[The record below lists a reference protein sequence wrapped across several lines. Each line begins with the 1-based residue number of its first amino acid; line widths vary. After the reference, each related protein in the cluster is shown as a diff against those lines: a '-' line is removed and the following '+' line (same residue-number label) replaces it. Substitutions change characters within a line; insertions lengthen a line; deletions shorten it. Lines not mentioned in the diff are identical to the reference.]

1 MTIVRMQST
10 RGFAAS
16 SIAKRF
22 NGHRQL
28 TVQTVVQLRGM
39 RCDGKGNFYRKTTR

>member
-1 MTIVRMQST
+1 MIIVRMRST
-10 RGFAAS
+10 RWFAAS
-16 SIAKRF
+16 SFAKRF

-39 RCDGKGNFYRKTTR
+39 RCDGKESFYWKNTR